1 MCIHRIGGMCD
12 LTLHCIEPKELVHL
26 FPLLQHMVAK
36 ASASIFVGTEL
47 ASDDDVVETC
57 KNIAIDI
64 GSELGPSSYIMDA
77 FPWLARLR
85 MWYIG
90 KYGKAINKHRQHLL
104 QALGPVIDKR
114 LAAAEKGGDWDRPV
128 SFCFPLI
135 QTKYIYSYLAIARY
149 PSRYH

>member
-1 MCIHRIGGMCD
+1 MKSLVMLKVVMCFHVHIRDTCELI
-12 LTLHCIEPKELVHL
+12 LHCIEPQELVHL

-64 GSELGPSSYIMDA
+64 GSELGPGSYIMDA
-77 FPWLARLR
+77 FPSLARLR

-90 KYGKAINKHRQHLL
+90 KFGKAINKHRQHLL
-104 QALGPVIDKR
+104 RALGPVIDKR

-128 SFCFPLI
+128 SFMLLI
-135 QTKYIYSYLAIARY
+135 IK
-149 PSRYH
+149 